1 MRAANGWKQYRI
13 LDTSE
18 QEKLESWNGV
28 TLVRP
33 DPQVIWKTPRRLP
46 AWRSADGH
54 YSRSSSGGGSWAFSR
69 KLPESWKMQYAPLGL
84 TFKIQPPAS
93 STPDYFRSRQLTG
106 SGWQSAFAMP
116 EDLSRC

>member
-33 DPQVIWKTPRRLP
+33 DPQVIWKTPAASGVEKCGRTLQPFLLRR
-46 AWRSADGH
+46 
-54 YSRSSSGGGSWAFSR
+54 R
-69 KLPESWKMQYAPLGL
+69 KLGIFPQASGVVEDAVR
-84 TFKIQPPAS
+84 PPRA
-93 STPDYFRSRQLTG
+93 
-106 SGWQSAFAMP
+106 
-116 EDLSRC
+116 DL

>member
-33 DPQVIWKTPRRLP
+33 DPQVIWKTPQLPPPEEERL
-46 AWRSADGH
+46 
-54 YSRSSSGGGSWAFSR
+54 
-69 KLPESWKMQYAPLGL
+69 
-84 TFKIQPPAS
+84 
-93 STPDYFRSRQLTG
+93 
-106 SGWQSAFAMP
+106 
-116 EDLSRC
+116 